1 MSGFCI
7 LYAVLGA
14 TRLIVFFTRFCGHIF
29 GCLIVCLFFQQTI
42 QGTYREFSLYGP
54 IDGMWSVVVAFLLP
68 LTALALT
75 QLKYADDFL
84 TKSIRMFLSDYAAA
98 IVVVLFTILSTA
110 LPEYGLHGLPH
121 KVDSHQTFGDSF
133 LVINEMMALP
143 FSARMLAAFPG
154 FSISILFFFDHTVSS
169 QLAQTGDDLIVT
181 KPSTYAY
188 DLMLLGILTAC
199 LGLLGF
205 PPVNGVIPQAPLHAR
220 ALRGLAADH
229 EKRTAASSKEH
240 DSSAEPDSG
249 NCSPRQRR
257 LSMQERGEEWQQGD
271 DDDELPS
278 TVPYM
283 PPTLSRQSSDQ
294 RQLLKS
300 PRNPPKSAMAMAPSE
315 IEIAQETARKLLDEK
330 LVLEQR
336 GSNFVQALL
345 CGCLVPA
352 APITGLLPTSVLW
365 GYFAFMALDAAM
377 ANNNLIFRFILF
389 FRSEKS
395 RNEMIEKASWKD
407 IGAGIIDR
415 YTCIQLIILFI
426 IWSMTFWGSDFVWL
440 GIMFPL
446 PIVAL
451 LPLRQ
456 LLLPWLLGSDNIESL
471 DPMSVGNAANEH
483 GLTLLHAAAW
493 SGNIAFVT
501 QFLEQKHGYDTVDQ
515 KLRSPLHCAC
525 WSPSEHSFAIARLLI
540 DAGADVNLADKDGAT
555 PLLVAAAIDRQDIVR
570 LLVLLGGAELNI
582 QDAEGSTPLM
592 KAIGKGDRK
601 TVSFLLEKGADARL
615 VDVNDISPLHIA
627 AERGKESIVK
637 ILIENSNIDIDWVA
651 KNGRT
656 ALHLAAKNDRVK
668 VAKLLVAAKAKLD
681 IQDGQ
686 QKTPLHASAEL
697 KDRGM
702 EMCDLLVKAGADP
715 SIAADGDTALDL
727 MGEQKRLNFL
737 SKWVLEHYQKKDFRK
752 LYKKMEEH
760 HFALWFAVVKVE
772 EPKTNKGAQEFKH
785 LRTFVHDITTIHGW
799 KVAEEA
805 KDAQGRPAI
814 ESASKAMRDTMEKV
828 LLWHGRYKLD
838 KKPVAEHN
846 SPTYDLS
853 CILPSPE
860 TVKHSS
866 LH

>member
-1 MSGFCI
+1 M
-7 LYAVLGA
+7 
-14 TRLIVFFTRFCGHIF
+14 FFTRFCGHIF

-42 QGTYREFSLYGP
+42 QGTYREFALYGP

-133 LVINEMMALP
+133 KVINEMLALP

-154 FSISILFFFDHTVSS
+154 LSISILFFFDHTVSS

-199 LGLLGF
+199 LGLMGF

-229 EKRTAASSKEH
+229 EKRTTASNKERGW
-240 DSSAEPDSG
+240 SAKDVGEVT
-249 NCSPRQRR
+249 PRGRS
-257 LSMQERGEEWQQGD
+257 LSMQERGGQGPQED
-271 DDDELPS
+271 DDDEGPAA
-278 TVPYM
+278 VP
-283 PPTLSRQSSDQ
+283 PVLSRQTSDMKQ
-294 RQLLKS
+294 VLTS
-300 PRNPPKSAMAMAPSE
+300 PRNPHKSTTAMTPSE
-315 IEIAQETARKLLDEK
+315 IEKAQETARKLLDEK

-365 GYFAFMALDAAM
+365 GYFAFMAADAAM
-377 ANNNLIFRFILF
+377 ANNNLIFRLILF

-395 RNEMIEKASWKD
+395 RKEIEKASWKD
-407 IGAGIIDR
+407 IDTGIIDR
-415 YTCIQLIILFI
+415 YTCIQLIVLFC
-426 IWSMTFWGSDFVWL
+426 IWSMTFWGSNFVWL
-440 GIMFPL
+440 GIVFPL

-456 LLLPWLLGSDNIESL
+456 LLLPWLLGSDNIETL

-493 SGNIAFVT
+493 SGNVAFVT
-501 QFLEQKHGYDTVDQ
+501 QFLDQKHGYDTLDQ
-515 KLRSPLHCAC
+515 KQWTPLHCAC
-525 WSPSEHSFAIARLLI
+525 CSTSDNNIVIARLLI
-540 DAGADVNLADKDGAT
+540 DAGADVNLKDNDGTT
-555 PLLVAAAIDRQDIVR
+555 PLLIAATIGRIDLVR
-570 LLVLLGGAELNI
+570 LLVQSGADLNLH
-582 QDAEGSTPLM
+582 DVEGVTPLM
-592 KAIGKGDRK
+592 KAIGTGDK
-601 TVSFLLEKGADARL
+601 KMVSYLMDNGADARL
-615 VDVNDISPLHIA
+615 VDVNGTSPLHIA
-627 AERGKESIVK
+627 AERGKESIIKLLLEKGNVDLDCVGK
-637 ILIENSNIDIDWVA
+637 S
-651 KNGRT
+651 GRT
-656 ALHLAAKNDRVK
+656 ALHLAAKNDRIK
-668 VAKLLVAAKAKLD
+668 VAKLLLEAKARLD
-681 IQDGQ
+681 IHDVQG
-686 QKTPLHASAEL
+686 KTPLHASAEL
-697 KDRGM
+697 KDCGI
-702 EMCDLLVKAGADP
+702 EMCDLLIKSGADP
-715 SIAADGDTALDL
+715 SSVAADGDTALDL
-727 MGEQKRLNFL
+727 MGVQKRLNFL
-737 SKWVLEHYQKKDFRK
+737 SKWVLDHYQKKDFRK
-752 LYKKMEEH
+752 LFKLLESY

-772 EPKTNKGAQEFKH
+772 EPFTGKGVQEFKH
-785 LRTFVHDITTIHGW
+785 LSAFVHDVTMKYGW

-805 KDAQGRPAI
+805 KDEQGRPAFD
-814 ESASKAMRDTMEKV
+814 SASKAMRDTMERV

-846 SPTYDLS
+846 SPTYEQQQ
-853 CILPSPE
+853 CILPS
-860 TVKHSS
+860 
-866 LH
+866 